1 MMPNMDGVELC
12 RRVKNNVETSHIRFV
27 LLTAKMTVESELE
40 GFRSGAD
47 DYIAKPFNS
56 KILVT
61 KCNNLVNSRLQQQK
75 SFMYTMDSNDL
86 AGNNTIDKQ
95 FLEAVMKIMNDHISD
110 ASFDIGEFAREMA
123 MGRTSFFMK
132 LKGITGQTPNKFMTN
147 VRLTK
152 ALEIM
157 KSDPALS
164 VGEVS
169 YMVGFSSPSYF
180 IKLFKELFG
189 ETPAAF
195 KKSCATPEE

>member
-1 MMPNMDGVELC
+1 
-12 RRVKNNVETSHIRFV
+12 
-27 LLTAKMTVESELE
+27 
-40 GFRSGAD
+40 
-47 DYIAKPFNS
+47 
-56 KILVT
+56 
-61 KCNNLVNSRLQQQK
+61 
-75 SFMYTMDSNDL
+75 MDSDDL

-95 FLEAVMKIMNDHISD
+95 FLEAVMKIMNDHIAD

-157 KSDPALS
+157 RNDPALS

-195 KKSCATPEE
+195 KKSLAKSEE